1 MSESNYKDGV
11 DEVRRRK
18 DIAIYKAN
26 PKNTGSVAQF
36 KMANNNDCMFLEVAK
51 QCGDQK
57 GSKPYDWANK
67 IIVKLGEADICK
79 MLAYFR
85 LYQPSSPL
93 KLYHETPKGGG
104 NKGIE
109 LKWQEY
115 NGRQS
120 YYLTVSHQKGKGEL
134 PNKVNVPIGLD
145 EVEYLVVG
153 FTKALGIFLG
163 WD

>member
-1 MSESNYKDGV
+1 MSEMRK
-11 DEVRRRK
+11 RR

-26 PKNTGSVAQF
+26 PKGTGAVAQF
-36 KMANNNDCMFLEVAK
+36 KMANNNDCMFLEVAN
-51 QCGDQK
+51 QCGGQK
-57 GSKPYDWANK
+57 DDKPYDWANK
-67 IIVKLGEADICK
+67 IIVKLGEPDICK

-85 LYQPSSPL
+85 LHQPGSPL
-93 KLYHETPKGGG
+93 KLYHQTPGGG

-120 YYLTVSHQKGKGEL
+120 YYLSVTHQKEKGGAL
-134 PNKVNVPIGLD
+134 NRVGIPIGLD
-145 EVEYLVVG
+145 EIEYLEIG
-153 FTKALGIFLG
+153 FKKALGIILN

>member
-1 MSESNYKDGV
+1 MTDKKVV
-11 DEVRRRK
+11 DKRRRR

-26 PKNTGSVAQF
+26 PKQSGSVAQF
-36 KMANNNDCMFLEVAK
+36 KIANNNDCMFLECAN
-51 QCGDQK
+51 QNAPMD
-57 GSKPYDWANK
+57 SNAPYDWENK
-67 IIVKLGEADICK
+67 IIVKLGDTDICK

-85 LYQPSSPL
+85 LNKPSAAL
-93 KLYHETPKGGG
+93 KLYHQSPGGG

-120 YYLTVSHQKGKGEL
+120 YYLTVTHQKSKGEK
-134 PNKVNVPIGLD
+134 PSRVGIPIGFD
-145 EVEYLVVG
+145 ETEYLKVG
-153 FTKALGIFLG
+153 FKKALGLFLN

>member
-1 MSESNYKDGV
+1 MSETKNT
-11 DEVRRRK
+11 K
-18 DIAIYKAN
+18 DIDKQRKRRDIGIYKAN
-26 PKNTGSVAQF
+26 PKGTGSVAQF
-36 KMANNNDCMFLEVAK
+36 KMANNNDCMFLECANQIGEMK
-51 QCGDQK
+51 
-57 GSKPYDWANK
+57 SSRPYDWDNK

-85 LYQPSSPL
+85 LHQPGAPL
-93 KLYHETPKGGG
+93 KLYHQSPGGG

-120 YYLTVSHQKGKGEL
+120 YYLTVTHQKAKGEA
-134 PNKVNVPIGLD
+134 PNRVGTPIGLD
-145 EVEYLVVG
+145 ETEYLKVG
-153 FTKALGIFLG
+153 FKKALAIFLA